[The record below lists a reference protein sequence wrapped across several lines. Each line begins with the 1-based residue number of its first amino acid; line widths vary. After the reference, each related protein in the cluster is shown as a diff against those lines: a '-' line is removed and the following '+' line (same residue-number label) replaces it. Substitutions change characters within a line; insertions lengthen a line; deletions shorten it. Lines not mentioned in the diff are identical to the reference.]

1 MFILFSICGSNPQC
15 TPLTKDKHVSLSY
28 TTRRAS
34 QRPVAGMGHL
44 RFGNLCAT
52 VGDVLYPGKPVRACE
67 QNLLLKGPSRRKH
80 WQVE

>member
-1 MFILFSICGSNPQC
+1 MCTLFSICGPDPQC

-34 QRPVAGMGHL
+34 QRPVSGMGHL

-52 VGDVLYPGKPVRACE
+52 VGDVLYPGKPVRERE
-67 QNLLLKGPSRRKH
+67 QNLLLKGPSRRND